1 MWKRRACSLLLAL
14 MVAMTA
20 IPFSAVPVYSQEAE
34 TIQDASDRETTGQEE
49 ALMQQAAQDEAEQAS
64 EEDPGTEEASEKEAD
79 IEEGA
84 ADSDVQPQN
93 PEDTQEEAVSS
104 DDAAGE
110 EDAEASEDEQDAAAV
125 EENADDEQKAAEDDT
140 DAASENEA
148 RPSAP
153 ANETQVPDQAVTQD
167 PAMGTVPENAL
178 TEGEPNEDGGRI
190 WFDINDSRIFSDGT
204 YSFDLHTED
213 IPGDYDV
220 RVTVGHYD
228 DNGLVEAYA
237 EGQEYDFDGSKLTLY
252 GDRLFQRGYHWFGLE
267 VQAVSRQDGHVL
279 CGNGFGGFE
288 TLEARARYDFAE
300 DKEMLPGWY
309 ATINHWERVF
319 VENTEYPD
327 GMDLSYE
334 TTNVS
339 IESQDPAESGKEVL
353 SLEVHYPDGD
363 TSSDDYWWDYVAQNT
378 GTAVV
383 RVDYKDIDG
392 NAQSYTFDVY
402 VKGDVYGVRVSAED
416 GSTVTRPGGT
426 INLVTDVWHHS
437 GDEEQEGVTD
447 NLVYAWNLKA
457 VGDNPDPEDFAS
469 LQESDGG
476 KKASVTF
483 STQVESDKPWS
494 ELDAEVFIYT
504 GSVAEENKVGYA
516 SIRLSVADSYTELW
530 PAQIDS
536 YADVG
541 TTQNVTAEFRLYPGS
556 DDREYDLVSPEDGTV
571 TYYWY
576 YDNNAFRVYDKDGN
590 QVGNEDENGAYI
602 GSDAST
608 GPSCSFT
615 IYRRRQWDTDILL
628 KACWKNADGE
638 EFWEERH
645 FHMEE
650 RYYKVWV
657 DVENDRVFSDANPS
671 YPVIVDGVS
680 EEAVYGTD
688 YNIDLK
694 IGPLG
699 DHGISDTFTEG
710 VEYTFDGKNLT
721 FDGQK
726 LAAYGL
732 QDDQMIGADLTLI
745 LGDEEVWVENRDF
758 RFREARADYERE
770 YDRDMLTGWDG
781 SVNGHYNVHLENG
794 QYPDGYE
801 SEYIVQDV
809 KIISDEPWDGEDG
822 PVIDDFHRDQDE
834 NDPSNFWWYYHVNNR
849 GKATLEVTFQDL
861 NGEEQKYTF
870 DLNVGDDVYH
880 VHMDSVDKD
889 RQGLPGDTF
898 ELYADGHHEYYD
910 EDGHHHDDT
919 EGLSY
924 QWKIEEGSEYARL
937 EVDQED
943 SAKARLCLN
952 EELPEGRDWI
962 DEMIRVSVRI
972 LDGEGNET
980 GGNDQSE
987 FWVKSEFFEIWPLS
1001 LDSDLDIGAS
1011 IEDVEFEVRRYSA
1024 DKENYEVIDD
1034 QYDVQYEWHYDE
1046 NALTV
1051 TDGEDTVIADGE
1063 TAEGNTFTFT
1073 RKREWHTD
1081 FSVRAFWTEGRD
1093 NDQDAFGDYWFNDKY
1108 YEIRFFNDEDTI
1120 RSDET
1125 KSFAVDTAGLGQL
1138 DAQIFLIVNYQSGE
1152 DPDDIN
1158 SFTDMTEGVEYTIDP
1173 SGTSVTVDGGKV
1185 EKRLTES
1192 AFDKDAFNIGAA
1204 IVINGEI
1211 YGNSWRWCHVNL
1223 ERTGKENQEISASD
1237 LTMTMFDTAT
1247 ASVEGAQGTLT
1258 FTSGDT
1264 DVVTVD
1270 AESGELTP
1278 VAPGT
1283 AQITVDAAETDE
1295 YNAASTTFSVTV
1307 IKLDLKNATFKGTI
1321 PSGGFVYDGTPKI
1334 PQIELTYK
1342 GITLVEGTDYTIT
1355 FPYNDN
1361 INARNVL
1368 IRLIGQGKCS
1378 GTIERSYLINRASIS
1393 EAQVE
1398 GFEDTR
1404 TYTGQ
1409 AQTQTFTVKLG
1420 DKVLRR
1426 NTDYAV
1432 HYNNN
1437 NNVNVGTATVDII
1450 GIGNYSAGIH
1460 LTFTIEPASIE
1471 SAEVSG
1477 IEDRTYNGEE
1487 QEQNLV
1493 VKLGEKTLTKD
1504 TDYTV
1509 SYDNNV
1515 DAGTATV
1522 TITGKGNYTGNVP
1535 DAEFTINPV
1544 SIETAEVSGIEDRI
1558 YNGQAQE
1565 QNPVV
1570 KLGDTTLAKD
1580 TDYTVTYDNNVE
1592 EGTVTVI
1599 ITGKGNYTGTATAEF
1614 TISNKIPIA
1623 DCEISGIEEKT
1634 YNGEEQTQTP
1644 DVKYGETILEA
1655 GTDYEISYNN
1665 NVNAGKAEMT
1675 VTAKSDKCAGT
1686 KTIEFT
1692 IKKAEISKTEISG
1705 IDSKTY
1711 NGKNQ
1716 TPSPVVTFSS
1726 TTLKEGTDY
1735 TVSHNGNNY
1744 TNAGNYTVTINA
1756 VEPGNFTGKVDK
1768 TFMIDK
1774 AAQNFTVKAAAASI
1788 DVGKTT
1794 KVTASGAK
1802 ETTKYNFA
1810 TSNANVAAVNA
1821 AGTVTGK
1828 AAGTVTITVTTA
1840 ETANFKAGSKKVTI
1854 TVNKVLKKPGNCHFI
1869 KWNNT
1874 KYTGCRI
1881 GWNKT
1886 AGADGYQTLLS
1897 WTDGSHASSTIVKST
1912 VLYRDCTVHPQH
1924 VSQMKVRAFYMQNG
1938 QRKFGPWSN
1947 IEYITPSP
1955 AKLTTRN
1962 TSSGNNLKVNA
1973 SWNIIYGCNG
1983 YNVFITTNPNGK
1995 WYWYQSTS
2003 QNATAT
2009 SAVINK
2015 CGGSNLKKNTRYYVR
2030 IVTRRKR
2037 NGVFCTVPMPANN
2050 TYVGSFIIK

>member
-1 MWKRRACSLLLAL
+1 
-14 MVAMTA
+14 
-20 IPFSAVPVYSQEAE
+20 
-34 TIQDASDRETTGQEE
+34 
-49 ALMQQAAQDEAEQAS
+49 
-64 EEDPGTEEASEKEAD
+64 
-79 IEEGA
+79 
-84 ADSDVQPQN
+84 
-93 PEDTQEEAVSS
+93 
-104 DDAAGE
+104 
-110 EDAEASEDEQDAAAV
+110 
-125 EENADDEQKAAEDDT
+125 
-140 DAASENEA
+140 
-148 RPSAP
+148 
-153 ANETQVPDQAVTQD
+153 
-167 PAMGTVPENAL
+167 
-178 TEGEPNEDGGRI
+178 
-190 WFDINDSRIFSDGT
+190 
-204 YSFDLHTED
+204 
-213 IPGDYDV
+213 
-220 RVTVGHYD
+220 
-228 DNGLVEAYA
+228 
-237 EGQEYDFDGSKLTLY
+237 
-252 GDRLFQRGYHWFGLE
+252 
-267 VQAVSRQDGHVL
+267 
-279 CGNGFGGFE
+279 
-288 TLEARARYDFAE
+288 
-300 DKEMLPGWY
+300 
-309 ATINHWERVF
+309 
-319 VENTEYPD
+319 
-327 GMDLSYE
+327 
-334 TTNVS
+334 
-339 IESQDPAESGKEVL
+339 
-353 SLEVHYPDGD
+353 
-363 TSSDDYWWDYVAQNT
+363 
-378 GTAVV
+378 
-383 RVDYKDIDG
+383 
-392 NAQSYTFDVY
+392 
-402 VKGDVYGVRVSAED
+402 
-416 GSTVTRPGGT
+416 
-426 INLVTDVWHHS
+426 
-437 GDEEQEGVTD
+437 
-447 NLVYAWNLKA
+447 
-457 VGDNPDPEDFAS
+457 
-469 LQESDGG
+469 
-476 KKASVTF
+476 
-483 STQVESDKPWS
+483 
-494 ELDAEVFIYT
+494 
-504 GSVAEENKVGYA
+504 
-516 SIRLSVADSYTELW
+516 
-530 PAQIDS
+530 
-536 YADVG
+536 
-541 TTQNVTAEFRLYPGS
+541 
-556 DDREYDLVSPEDGTV
+556 
-571 TYYWY
+571 
-576 YDNNAFRVYDKDGN
+576 
-590 QVGNEDENGAYI
+590 
-602 GSDAST
+602 
-608 GPSCSFT
+608 
-615 IYRRRQWDTDILL
+615 
-628 KACWKNADGE
+628 
-638 EFWEERH
+638 
-645 FHMEE
+645 MEE
-650 RYYKVWV
+650 RYYKVWA
-657 DVENDRVFSDANPS
+657 DVEDDRIFSDTNPS
-671 YPVIVDGVS
+671 YDVWASGMS
-680 EEAVYGTD
+680 EDAVYGVD

-710 VEYTFDGKNLT
+710 VEYTFDGRTLT

-726 LAAYGL
+726 LAACGL
-732 QDDQMIGADLTLI
+732 QDDQMIGADFTLI

-758 RFREARADYERE
+758 RFREARTDYDRE

-781 SVNGHYNVHLENG
+781 AVNGHYNVHLENG

-801 SEYIVQDV
+801 SEYQVQDV

-1001 LDSDLDIGAS
+1001 LDPDLDIGAS

-1034 QYDVQYEWHYDE
+1034 RYDVQYEWHYDE

-1108 YEIRFFNDEDTI
+1108 YEIRFFNDVDTI

-1125 KSFAVDTAGLGQL
+1125 KSFAVDTTDLGQL

-1211 YGNSWRWCHVNL
+1211 YGNSWRWCHVDL

-1258 FTSGDT
+1258 FTSGNT

-1368 IRLIGQGKCS
+1368 MRLIGQGKCS
-1378 GTIERSYLINRASIS
+1378 GTLDRSYLINRASIS

-1398 GFEDTR
+1398 GLEESR
-1404 TYTGQ
+1404 VYTGERQ
-1409 AQTQTFTVKLG
+1409 EPSITVKLG
-1420 DKVLRR
+1420 DRLLKYR
-1426 NTDYAV
+1426 TDYTV

-1460 LTFTIEPASIE
+1460 LTFTIEPASI
-1471 SAEVSG
+1471 
-1477 IEDRTYNGEE
+1477 D
-1487 QEQNLV
+1487 
-1493 VKLGEKTLTKD
+1493 
-1504 TDYTV
+1504 
-1509 SYDNNV
+1509 
-1515 DAGTATV
+1515 
-1522 TITGKGNYTGNVP
+1522 
-1535 DAEFTINPV
+1535 
-1544 SIETAEVSGIEDRI
+1544 IETAEVSGIEDRI

-1580 TDYTVTYDNNVE
+1580 TDYTVSYDNNVE
-1592 EGTVTVI
+1592 EGTATVI

-1644 DVKYGETILEA
+1644 VVKVG
-1655 GTDYEISYNN
+1655 
-1665 NVNAGKAEMT
+1665 
-1675 VTAKSDKCAGT
+1675 
-1686 KTIEFT
+1686 
-1692 IKKAEISKTEISG
+1692 
-1705 IDSKTY
+1705 
-1711 NGKNQ
+1711 
-1716 TPSPVVTFSS
+1716 S
-1726 TTLKEGTDY
+1726 TTLTLDTDY
-1735 TVSHNGNNY
+1735 TVAYSDNI
-1744 TNAGNYTVTINA
+1744 NAGKYVITLK
-1756 VEPGNFTGKVDK
+1756 F
-1768 TFMIDK
+1768 
-1774 AAQNFTVKAAAASI
+1774 
-1788 DVGKTT
+1788 
-1794 KVTASGAK
+1794 SGDAI
-1802 ETTKYNFA
+1802 
-1810 TSNANVAAVNA
+1810 S
-1821 AGTVTGK
+1821 
-1828 AAGTVTITVTTA
+1828 
-1840 ETANFKAGSKKVTI
+1840 
-1854 TVNKVLKKPGNCHFI
+1854 
-1869 KWNNT
+1869 
-1874 KYTGCRI
+1874 
-1881 GWNKT
+1881 
-1886 AGADGYQTLLS
+1886 D
-1897 WTDGSHASSTIVKST
+1897 SH
-1912 VLYRDCTVHPQH
+1912 
-1924 VSQMKVRAFYMQNG
+1924 
-1938 QRKFGPWSN
+1938 RKQD
-1947 IEYITPSP
+1947 YI
-1955 AKLTTRN
+1955 
-1962 TSSGNNLKVNA
+1962 
-1973 SWNIIYGCNG
+1973 
-1983 YNVFITTNPNGK
+1983 
-1995 WYWYQSTS
+1995 
-2003 QNATAT
+2003 
-2009 SAVINK
+2009 
-2015 CGGSNLKKNTRYYVR
+2015 
-2030 IVTRRKR
+2030 
-2037 NGVFCTVPMPANN
+2037 
-2050 TYVGSFIIK
+2050 

>member
-1 MWKRRACSLLLAL
+1 MNESRELVTGLFKKEVLMWKRRACSLLLAL

-20 IPFSAVPVYSQEAE
+20 IPFSAVPVYSQEAG
-34 TIQDASDRETTGQEE
+34 TIQDAPDRETAVQEE
-49 ALMQQAAQDEAEQAS
+49 VLTQQAPQDAAGEAS
-64 EEDPGTEEASEKEAD
+64 EEDPDIEEAAEKEAETVD
-79 IEEGA
+79 ES
-84 ADSDVQPQN
+84 ADSDVQSQN
-93 PEDTQEEAVSS
+93 PDETQEEGGPS
-104 DDAAGE
+104 DDSSG
-110 EDAEASEDEQDAAAV
+110 EDAEESEDGQDAAAVEENADDGQDAAAVEENADDGQDAAAV

-140 DAASENEA
+140 DTASENEA

-213 IPGDYDV
+213 IQEEYDV

-228 DNGLVEAYA
+228 DNGLVEAYT
-237 EGQEYDFDGSKLTLY
+237 EGQEYDFDGAKLTLH

-267 VQAVSRQDGHVL
+267 VQAVSRQDEHVL

-469 LQESDGG
+469 LKETDGG

-483 STQVESDKPWS
+483 SAQVESEKPWT

-576 YDNNAFRVYDKDGN
+576 YDDNAFRVYDKDGK
-590 QVGNEDENGAYI
+590 QVGNEDENGTYI

-608 GPSCSFT
+608 GPSCDFT

-628 KACWKNADGE
+628 KACWKNAEGE
-638 EFWEERH
+638 ELWEERH

-680 EEAVYGTD
+680 EDAVYGTD
-688 YNIDLK
+688 YKIDLK

-710 VEYTFDGKNLT
+710 VEYTFDGKTLT

-781 SVNGHYNVHLENG
+781 AVNGHYNVHLENG

-801 SEYIVQDV
+801 SEYQVQDV

-849 GKATLEVTFQDL
+849 GKATLEVTYEDL

-924 QWKIEEGSEYARL
+924 QWKIEEGGEFARL
-937 EVDQED
+937 EVDQNNP
-943 SAKARLCLN
+943 AKALLCLN
-952 EELPEGRDWI
+952 EELPDGWDWI
-962 DEMIRVSVRI
+962 DEMIRVSVRV
-972 LDGEGNET
+972 LDKDGNET
-980 GGNDQSE
+980 GGYDESD

-1001 LDSDLDIGAS
+1001 LDPDLDIGAS

-1034 QYDVQYEWHYDE
+1034 RYDVQYEWHYDE

-1051 TDGEDTVIADGE
+1051 TDGEDTVITDGE
-1063 TAEGNTFTFT
+1063 AAEGNTFTFT
-1073 RKREWHTD
+1073 RKKEWHTD

-1108 YEIRFFNDEDTI
+1108 YEIRFFNDVDTI

-1125 KSFAVDTAGLGQL
+1125 KSFAVDTTDLGQL

-1152 DPDDIN
+1152 DPDDTN

-1237 LTMTMFDTAT
+1237 LTMTLYDTAT
-1247 ASVEGAQGTLT
+1247 ASVEGAQGALT
-1258 FTSGDT
+1258 FTSGNT

-1295 YNAASTTFSVTV
+1295 YNAASTTFTVTV

-1342 GITLVEGTDYTIT
+1342 GTTLVEGTDYTIS

-1361 INARNVL
+1361 VNARNVL
-1368 IRLIGQGKCS
+1368 MRLIGQGKCS
-1378 GTIERSYLINRASIS
+1378 GTLERSYLINKAYIN

-1398 GFEDTR
+1398 GLEGSR
-1404 TYTGQ
+1404 VYTGERQ
-1409 AQTQTFTVKLG
+1409 EPSITVKLG
-1420 DKVLRR
+1420 DKLLRR
-1426 NTDYAV
+1426 NSDYSV

-1437 NNVNVGTATVDII
+1437 QNAGTARVDIH
-1450 GIGNYSAGIH
+1450 GMGNYTGHIER
-1460 LTFTIEPASIE
+1460 TFTITPASIE
-1471 SAEVSG
+1471 NAEVSG
-1477 IEDRTYNGEE
+1477 IEDRTYNG
-1487 QEQNLV
+1487 
-1493 VKLGEKTLTKD
+1493 
-1504 TDYTV
+1504 
-1509 SYDNNV
+1509 
-1515 DAGTATV
+1515 
-1522 TITGKGNYTGNVP
+1522 
-1535 DAEFTINPV
+1535 
-1544 SIETAEVSGIEDRI
+1544 
-1558 YNGQAQE
+1558 QA
-1565 QNPVV
+1565 
-1570 KLGDTTLAKD
+1570 
-1580 TDYTVTYDNNVE
+1580 
-1592 EGTVTVI
+1592 
-1599 ITGKGNYTGTATAEF
+1599 
-1614 TISNKIPIA
+1614 
-1623 DCEISGIEEKT
+1623 
-1634 YNGEEQTQTP
+1634 QTQTP
-1644 DVKYGETILEA
+1644 VVKFG
-1655 GTDYEISYNN
+1655 
-1665 NVNAGKAEMT
+1665 
-1675 VTAKSDKCAGT
+1675 
-1686 KTIEFT
+1686 
-1692 IKKAEISKTEISG
+1692 
-1705 IDSKTY
+1705 
-1711 NGKNQ
+1711 
-1716 TPSPVVTFSS
+1716 S
-1726 TTLKEGTDY
+1726 TTLKKGR
-1735 TVSHNGNNY
+1735 
-1744 TNAGNYTVTINA
+1744 
-1756 VEPGNFTGKVDK
+1756 
-1768 TFMIDK
+1768 
-1774 AAQNFTVKAAAASI
+1774 
-1788 DVGKTT
+1788 
-1794 KVTASGAK
+1794 
-1802 ETTKYNFA
+1802 
-1810 TSNANVAAVNA
+1810 
-1821 AGTVTGK
+1821 
-1828 AAGTVTITVTTA
+1828 ITQ
-1840 ETANFKAGSKKVTI
+1840 
-1854 TVNKVLKKPGNCHFI
+1854 LP
-1869 KWNNT
+1869 
-1874 KYTGCRI
+1874 
-1881 GWNKT
+1881 
-1886 AGADGYQTLLS
+1886 
-1897 WTDGSHASSTIVKST
+1897 
-1912 VLYRDCTVHPQH
+1912 
-1924 VSQMKVRAFYMQNG
+1924 
-1938 QRKFGPWSN
+1938 
-1947 IEYITPSP
+1947 
-1955 AKLTTRN
+1955 
-1962 TSSGNNLKVNA
+1962 
-1973 SWNIIYGCNG
+1973 
-1983 YNVFITTNPNGK
+1983 
-1995 WYWYQSTS
+1995 
-2003 QNATAT
+2003 TAT
-2009 SAVINK
+2009 TS
-2015 CGGSNLKKNTRYYVR
+2015 
-2030 IVTRRKR
+2030 
-2037 NGVFCTVPMPANN
+2037 MPVQA
-2050 TYVGSFIIK
+2050 